1 MSGVR
6 INELVDTT
14 SIGNGDYVAT
24 DGTQGTRKI
33 SFNNLSGKTL
43 DKLTSKEFSDLNTAS
58 KNIPGAVNELNARIN
73 NIVAPSGDPSL
84 TELQDIRINF
94 LGQTF
99 NTAGDAVRVSDM
111 IASGLLELNYTSET
125 VTTHFY
131 DGFLNIENLKGG
143 RIVALV
149 EYNFSTYLPY
159 NSRVTNLLL
168 NDEASETKAV
178 WLQNDNYM
186 HDSPGETHVSDYL
199 DFYHEVLVTQSGTTY
214 GGTILI
220 TFRIPEDIEYSYI
233 GFRYTDYDP
242 APHLSIYGAKEMIP
256 TFTDP
261 DNDGNI
267 VIS

>member
-125 VTTHFY
+125 VTTNFY

-149 EYNFSTYLPY
+149 EYNFSTYLPS
-159 NSRVTNLLL
+159 NAVVTNLLL
-168 NDEASETKAV
+168 NNAASETGAI
-178 WLQNDNYM
+178 WLQNDSITL
-186 HDSPGETHVSDYL
+186 SPPVAHVSDYL
-199 DFYHEVLVTQSGTTY
+199 DFYHEVLVTPSSTTY

-256 TFTDP
+256 TFSDP
-261 DNDGNI
+261 DSDGNI